1 MIRCQK
7 KVCLDDNTDRISDL
21 PRNVIDNILRYLSID
36 DLVKTSILSR
46 KWRYMWASVPQL
58 EFDNDF
64 FLTCECVE
72 GIESSSIITEI
83 LLLHSGPLHK
93 FTVHFSSED
102 FISVENVC
110 INKWILF
117 LSRKG
122 VKVLELENLQEKPY
136 QIPSHIFS
144 CHDLTH
150 IHLSNFELPP
160 VLNFCGFKSL
170 VDLHLFDI
178 IFKSG
183 VLESLVS
190 GCPIL
195 VKLTVSYCSGYER
208 IYVSS
213 PALKSLHIEDD
224 KVIKSICLKQAQNLT
239 SLTLLADGPGDNID
253 RDWVTDLLKDLSKL
267 KRISLGTG
275 YIEILSPGVGINLPV
290 LLKDVKH
297 LELNGVKLIEARE
310 LLFIGYVLESSSNLE
325 ELVIK
330 NNSEDV
336 ETQLI
341 FRDFDC
347 ANFIKLQTVNITV
360 KTLYEPALDF
370 IRFVLAS
377 SPALEILTFKVDFG
391 LSDAAK
397 LLSIS
402 SDLLRMERAS
412 PRARVKLL
420 HDVLIK

>member
-1 MIRCQK
+1 
-7 KVCLDDNTDRISDL
+7 
-21 PRNVIDNILRYLSID
+21 
-36 DLVKTSILSR
+36 
-46 KWRYMWASVPQL
+46 MWASVPQL

-122 VKVLELENLQEKPY
+122 V
-136 QIPSHIFS
+136 
-144 CHDLTH
+144 
-150 IHLSNFELPP
+150 
-160 VLNFCGFKSL
+160 
-170 VDLHLFDI
+170 
-178 IFKSG
+178 KSG

-297 LELNGVKLIEARE
+297 LELNGV
-310 LLFIGYVLESSSNLE
+310 N
-325 ELVIK
+325 
-330 NNSEDV
+330 EDV